1 MGCYFKS
8 KRTEKKNFQPTQPS
22 QLPGRAE
29 LPLNTSGSNATFLP
43 EVRGLW
49 KALCQ
54 FLLARQMFRI
64 QWAHRFPHSGSR
76 LPQFTT
82 QLLCS
87 FLLPPATLAP
97 DSVKQSCGETTSL
110 SLLDSL
116 LHLFSPP
123 WTPFSVRSSKFSDHT
138 LECSFSC

>member
-8 KRTEKKNFQPTQPS
+8 KRTEKKNLQPTQPT

-29 LPLNTSGSNATFLP
+29 LPLNTSGSNAAFLP

-64 QWAHRFPHSGSR
+64 QWAHHFPHSGSR

-82 QLLCS
+82 QLLS
-87 FLLPPATLAP
+87 SLLLPPATLAP
-97 DSVKQSCGETTSL
+97 DSVKLKLWGDHTSFTPGF
-110 SLLDSL
+110 SSPS
-116 LHLFSPP
+116 LFSS
-123 WTPFSVRSSKFSDHT
+123 TDSFLCEVIQIQRSHA
-138 LECSFSC
+138 